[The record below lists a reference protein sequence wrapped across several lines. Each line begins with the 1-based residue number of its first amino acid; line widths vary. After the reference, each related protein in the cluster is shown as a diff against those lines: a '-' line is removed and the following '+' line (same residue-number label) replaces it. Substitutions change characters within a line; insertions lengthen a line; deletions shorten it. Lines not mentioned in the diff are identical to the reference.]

1 MVAMMR
7 HSLSR
12 AAVVVAV
19 AALLEAVLS
28 PYLTFGGI
36 SPKLAVIG
44 VVFAVAGLQD
54 LQAVLLGFFGG
65 VVFDALGGGI
75 GLFGVGALGG
85 LLAGMLAARVGVA
98 PRGAE
103 VLLLAQVAAV
113 AVAARDVIGLVAIN
127 LAGLEGPPPIEFML
141 AGVIPD
147 ALVNALLAY
156 AIGSLLLKFVRVKGA
171 M

>member
-1 MVAMMR
+1 M
-7 HSLSR
+7 
-12 AAVVVAV
+12 
-19 AALLEAVLS
+19 
-28 PYLTFGGI
+28 LT
-36 SPKLAVIG
+36 
-44 VVFAVAGLQD
+44 
-54 LQAVLLGFFGG
+54 
-65 VVFDALGGGI
+65 
-75 GLFGVGALGG
+75 
-85 LLAGMLAARVGVA
+85 ARVGVA